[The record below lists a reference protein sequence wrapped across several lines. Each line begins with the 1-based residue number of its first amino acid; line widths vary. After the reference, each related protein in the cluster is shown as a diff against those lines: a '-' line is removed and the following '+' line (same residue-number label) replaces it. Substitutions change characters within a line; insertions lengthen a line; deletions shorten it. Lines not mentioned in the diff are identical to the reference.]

1 MRTPALAPLLLLC
14 PIAAFAQ
21 DAGYQKALEQAL
33 KDYPP
38 GDYDSVIIR
47 RTPESVPFQST
58 RDYYKSP
65 QKLEE
70 AILGKTEDSR
80 DSVESLFKAAADF
93 VSRERYDLV
102 LKRYRQI
109 LAREPDNE
117 KAKAGLYD
125 FVVLW
130 TLYRTDAPASQ
141 IQSQYKRI
149 EETVR
154 RNAVTLP

>member
-1 MRTPALAPLLLLC
+1 MKCGKRKHINTLNKAPQLTPSRDVAFLFTLPHSAGPLSQEFGHEGTR
-14 PIAAFAQ
+14 AF
-21 DAGYQKALEQAL
+21 
-33 KDYPP
+33 
-38 GDYDSVIIR
+38 
-47 RTPESVPFQST
+47 F
-58 RDYYKSP
+58 KSP
-65 QKLEE
+65 RKLEE
-70 AILGKTEDSR
+70 EILGKTEDSR
-80 DSVESLFKAAADF
+80 DSVESLFKAAADS

-125 FVVLW
+125 FIVLW

-149 EETVR
+149 EETVK